1 MCGQKHL
8 HNKAG
13 RATPAMASLAISN
26 RARIRADKEF
36 AQVEF
41 VHLAHLRPLAGW
53 QLATVTVSGQWRV
66 GLVVVWIG
74 KYVENKCY
82 FNRQS

>member
-13 RATPAMASLAISN
+13 RATPTMASLAISN

-53 QLATVTVSGQWRV
+53 PLATGCMATGHWLD
-66 GLVVVWIG
+66 GHWPHWLDGNWPL
-74 KYVENKCY
+74 
-82 FNRQS
+82 

>member
-13 RATPAMASLAISN
+13 RATPTMASLAISD

-36 AQVEF
+36 AQVKF
-41 VHLAHLRPLAGW
+41 LHLAHLRPMAGW
-53 QLATVTVSGQWRV
+53 LDGAKATERPLGRFRFKLQRPWNCL
-66 GLVVVWIG
+66 LV
-74 KYVENKCY
+74 
-82 FNRQS
+82 